1 MADGNPLSNMLLVPQ
16 ISFEEFQQEYEM
28 REILDRGTYSL
39 VRKAVVRSTKELVA
53 VKIVDTKSFPAAG
66 GVVQRELDALAVV
79 QHDHCIQM
87 RAYCW
92 KKSYVYIVVNL
103 ARGEVLVDWIT
114 QKKRCTELE
123 AAIITNAILKG
134 VAYLHSNKIVHRDL
148 KLDNLMFD
156 VPGDLRTLKILDY
169 GFSKVLQSAGDVLTT
184 VCGSPQYVAPE
195 IIMMTQAP
203 QGSPSQVIPYT
214 YAVDAWSIG
223 VIMYMLIAGY
233 APFDE
238 EDEMLMFNKI
248 VRGEFTFPSDPWNN
262 ISNEAKELICG
273 LLTVNPYR
281 RVNPQQALESSWIS
295 MHSRALQGGLGT

>member
-1 MADGNPLSNMLLVPQ
+1 
-16 ISFEEFQQEYEM
+16 
-28 REILDRGTYSL
+28 
-39 VRKAVVRSTKELVA
+39 
-53 VKIVDTKSFPAAG
+53 VDTKSFPAAG
-66 GVVQRELDALAVV
+66 GVVQRELDALVVVSFSLFPLRYGPERRSASTFFLLACWAPPDSLDRCFPNGSRPKTQV

-92 KKSYVYIVVNL
+92 KESYVYIVVNL

-203 QGSPSQVIPYT
+203 QGSLPQVIPYT

-248 VRGEFTFPSDPWNN
+248 VRGEFTFPSDPWDN